1 MIPLIR
7 RNLLMFFRDRA
18 AVFFSLL
25 AVLIIFALYLLFL
38 GDNLRM
44 GTLGE
49 LEGSRFLT
57 DSWLIAGLL
66 AAASITT
73 TLGAFEIMVSDQSKL
88 IIKDFS
94 SSPIR
99 PSKMTAGYLLSAF
112 VVGLIMTLLTFMFGL
127 LFIVVN
133 GGEWLSLW
141 NTLQVLGIIFLSVL
155 TNTAL
160 VYFPISFIKSDN
172 AFSTATS
179 IIGTLTGFIAGIYLP
194 IGVLPQIGQR
204 FVMLFPISHS
214 ASLLRQI
221 MMAQPLDTVFQS
233 APAGMQTEFM
243 TFMGVQFNWDGTV
256 VAPWVSILYLTGTA
270 VIFYLLSVW
279 QFARRR

>member
-49 LEGSRFLT
+49 REGSRFLT

-88 IIKDFS
+88 IIKDFA
-94 SSPIR
+94 SSPIT
-99 PSKMTAGYLLSAF
+99 PSKLTAGYLLSAF
-112 VVGLIMTLLTFMFGL
+112 VVGLAMTLLTLLFGL

-133 GGEWLSLW
+133 GGNWLSLW
-141 NTLQVLGIIFLSVL
+141 RTLQVLGIIFLSVL

-221 MMAQPLDTVFQS
+221 MMAEALDTVFQQAS
-233 APAGMQTEFM
+233 TDMQTEFM
-243 TFMGVQFNWDGTV
+243 TFMGVQFNWEGTLIS
-256 VAPWVSILYLTGTA
+256 PWISILYLAGTA
-270 VIFYLLSVW
+270 LVFYLLSVW
-279 QFARRR
+279 QFARRH